1 MGETDKFWML
11 KAMRMYGGS
20 FVKALGEA
28 WECADYINNAK
39 LVAAFP
45 ELIEQY
51 TEIGAHL
58 RRVDEAQKI
67 KKTNDDCQKNR

>member
-28 WECADYINNAK
+28 WECADHINNAK
-39 LVAAFP
+39 LEAAFP

-51 TEIGAHL
+51 TEMGAYL
-58 RRVDEAQKI
+58 RYVDKA
-67 KKTNDDCQKNR
+67 

>member
-1 MGETDKFWML
+1 MNETDKFWML

-20 FVKALGEA
+20 FAKALGKA

-39 LVAAFP
+39 LEEAFP

-51 TEIGAHL
+51 TEMGAYL
-58 RRVDEAQKI
+58 RYVDKA
-67 KKTNDDCQKNR
+67 